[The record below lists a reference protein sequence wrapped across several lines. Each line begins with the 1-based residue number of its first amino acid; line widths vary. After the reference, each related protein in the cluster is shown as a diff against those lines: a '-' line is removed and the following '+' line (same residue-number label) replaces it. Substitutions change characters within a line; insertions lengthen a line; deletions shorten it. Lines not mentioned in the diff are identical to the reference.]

1 MDLVELKKEGARL
14 FPMAATL
21 AAGHRVE
28 VNEPLQTLKSLCWT
42 HFEALG
48 FGCMA
53 DCFDAVIPRVRG
65 RLALDA
71 WSSAELTV
79 SPWTFRVE
87 CRAFWLGSTQVHFTI
102 RHDGPLPGISETGYR
117 SIFAPVGMFADGTT
131 PEEHIRAM
139 FPQTA
144 QLALL

>member
-1 MDLVELKKEGARL
+1 MTLVELKAEAAKL
-14 FPMAATL
+14 FPL
-21 AAGHRVE
+21 AAAHAIEHGAGG
-28 VNEPLQTLKSLCWT
+28 NGPLEALKSLCWT

-48 FGCMA
+48 FECMA
-53 DCFDAVIPRVRG
+53 DCFDAAVPRVRG
-65 RLALDA
+65 RLTLDA

-87 CRAFWLGSTQVHFTI
+87 CRAFWLGSTQVHLTI
-102 RHDGPLPGISETGYR
+102 RHDGPLPEITETGYR

-131 PEEHIRAM
+131 PEDHIREM

>member
-1 MDLVELKKEGARL
+1 MDLVYLKQEAARL
-14 FPMAATL
+14 FPL
-21 AAGHRVE
+21 AAAHALAHGPEGNR
-28 VNEPLQTLKSLCWT
+28 PLESLNSLCRE

-48 FGCMA
+48 FRCMA
-53 DCFDAVIPRVRG
+53 DCLDAVVPRVRG
-65 RLALDA
+65 RLTLEA

-87 CRAFWLGSTQVHFTI
+87 CRAFWLGSTQVHLTV
-102 RHDGPLPGISETGYR
+102 RHDGPLPGITETGYR

-131 PEEHIRAM
+131 PEGFIRGM

-144 QLALL
+144 QMSLF